1 MLLTSSLLALSLL
14 FTSCYFNEAQAQ
26 QIAIPSKFISHVVD
40 PADKRLSLH
49 WKGENNK
56 PYRSFS
62 KLKTA
67 LKNNNKQLVFA
78 MNGGIFQQDLTP
90 LGLYIERGLILQPL
104 SRRQQGYGNFYIQP
118 NGVFYLTKQGR
129 ANIVR
134 TERFKLDQSI
144 EYATQSG
151 PMLLLNGDINP
162 AFNPDSTSLRVR
174 NGVGLL
180 DDGRVVFILSK
191 GFVNFYDFANY
202 FHNLGCNTALYLDGS
217 ISRFYLPE
225 RGVTMDGEFGVII
238 AEIENGD

>member
-14 FTSCYFNEAQAQ
+14 FTSSCLNQVQAQ
-26 QIAIPSKFISHVVD
+26 QIVMPSRFISHFVD
-40 PADKRLSLH
+40 PADKRLSFH
-49 WKGENNK
+49 WKDDNNK

-62 KLKTA
+62 NLKAA
-67 LKNNNKQLVFA
+67 LKNNNKRLVFA
-78 MNGGIFQQDLTP
+78 MNGGIFQQDFTP
-90 LGLYIERGLILQPL
+90 LGLYIERGIVLQPL
-104 SRRQQGYGNFYIQP
+104 KRRQQGYGNFYIQP

-129 ANIVR
+129 ANITT
-134 TERFKLDQSI
+134 TEQFKLDQSI

-151 PMLLLNGDINP
+151 PMLLRNGDINP

-202 FHNLGCNTALYLDGS
+202 FHTLGCKNALYLDGS

-225 RGVTMDGEFGVII
+225 KGVTMDGEFGVII
-238 AEIENGD
+238 AEVAKGD